1 MEVGMYEGYL
11 LKVGINVIPFEYMR
25 ADTYKA
31 TYNGQD
37 IDSYRDAD
45 GLLHRNALPHFVPKV
60 EFNTPH
66 ITNVQ
71 AQALLGLIRSQ
82 YLDTVEKKV
91 SVKCY
96 IPELDDYLTQDMYIP
111 DIEFQIFKADG
122 NDIIYNETRIAFI
135 GY

>member
-1 MEVGMYEGYL
+1 MYEGYL
-11 LKVGINVIPFEYMR
+11 LKVGINTIPFDYLR
-25 ADTYKA
+25 ADTYKV

-45 GLLHRNALPHFVPKV
+45 GSLHRNAINHFVPKV
-60 EFNTPH
+60 EFNTPYLD
-66 ITNVQ
+66 N
-71 AQALLGLIRSQ
+71 AQMQTLLRLIRSQ

-96 IPELDDYLTQDMYIP
+96 VPELDDYLTQDMYVP
-111 DIEFQIFKADG
+111 DIEFQIFKADAEG
-122 NDIIYNETRIAFI
+122 NIIYNETRIAFI